1 MTAIS
6 PIPEL
11 RLLAIS
17 SPNDWRRPSGGS
29 GFVICILDTRKR
41 ASLIPRRYR
50 FGYAVRGYVF
60 GAIKKITDDC
70 FVLRSC
76 HGIPFFS
83 ARSFDSV
90 NRVVGQADSP

>member
-17 SPNDWRRPSGGS
+17 SPNDCKRPSGGS

-41 ASLIPRRYR
+41 ESLIPRRYR
-50 FGYAVRGYVF
+50 FGYAVPGYVF
-60 GAIKKITDDC
+60 GAIKKSPTTA
-70 FVLRSC
+70 L
-76 HGIPFFS
+76 FS
-83 ARSFDSV
+83 APAMEFPSFQRDPLTLSTV
-90 NRVVGQADSP
+90 